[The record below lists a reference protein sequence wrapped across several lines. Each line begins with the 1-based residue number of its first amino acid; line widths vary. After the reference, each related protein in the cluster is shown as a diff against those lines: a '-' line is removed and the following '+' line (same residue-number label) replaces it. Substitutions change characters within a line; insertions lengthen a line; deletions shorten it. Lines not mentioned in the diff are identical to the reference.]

1 MNGKEPK
8 YIITDQDHA
17 MKRDIQDMLP
27 RTRNRFCWWHISKNI
42 SDNNATLCAKNGNMS
57 NEIAFLCKNSLT
69 KDEFKISWKAI
80 MKKYNAEENKHFQ
93 SLWELRNFWAPAY
106 FQD

>member
-42 SDNNATLCAKNGNMS
+42 SDNNATLFAKNGNMS

-80 MKKYNAEENKHFQ
+80 MKKYNPEENK
-93 SLWELRNFWAPAY
+93 NF
-106 FQD
+106 